1 MAKIRIRIDAI
12 LDVNDTGTRQ
22 SILNSM
28 EGLKAKLKR
37 ANTRETS
44 TITVEKCY
52 HDETPPKPCEVLS
65 HWEKV

>member
-12 LDVNDTGTRQ
+12 LDVDDKNTRDK
-22 SILNSM
+22 IVDAL
-28 EGLKAKLKR
+28 EALKSKMKR
-37 ANTRETS
+37 ANAFETS

-52 HDETPPKPCEVLS
+52 HDETPTKPCEVLA